1 MLDGAA
7 DTDEDGF
14 AGAVGEGLTT
24 REIQMICPLAAGHWN
39 KEIAGKMFLSEF
51 TAKSHLRNI
60 NAKLGA
66 QGRTE
71 VVANARARG
80 LLD

>member
-1 MLDGAA
+1 
-7 DTDEDGF
+7 
-14 AGAVGEGLTT
+14 
-24 REIQMICPLAAGHWN
+24 
-39 KEIAGKMFLSEF
+39 MFLPVS
-51 TAKSHLRNI
+51 TVKSHLRNI

-71 VVANARARG
+71 AVAIGRARG

>member
-1 MLDGAA
+1 M
-7 DTDEDGF
+7 
-14 AGAVGEGLTT
+14 
-24 REIQMICPLAAGHWN
+24 IQLLAAGLRN
-39 KEIAGKMFLSEF
+39 RAIAQKMFLSEF
-51 TAKSHLRNI
+51 TVKSHLRNI

-71 VVANARARG
+71 AVAIARAKG

>member
-1 MLDGAA
+1 VIRL
-7 DTDEDGF
+7 
-14 AGAVGEGLTT
+14 
-24 REIQMICPLAAGHWN
+24 LAAGHRN
-39 KEIAGKMFLSEF
+39 KVIAEKMFLSEF
-51 TAKSHLRNI
+51 TVKSHLRNI

-71 VVANARARG
+71 AVAIARARG